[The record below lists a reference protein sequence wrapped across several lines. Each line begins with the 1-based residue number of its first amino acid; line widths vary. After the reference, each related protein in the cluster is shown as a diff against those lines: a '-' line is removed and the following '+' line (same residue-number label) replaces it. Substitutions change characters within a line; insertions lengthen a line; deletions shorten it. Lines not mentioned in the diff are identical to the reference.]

1 MKKVLMLLLAAGLAC
16 LVPVLAEE
24 IPAVMQADGT
34 VSLSTALPEALYP
47 VLTGNAAFET
57 QDGMRTMDALADC
70 FGIEAPV
77 APTDFAVLDMDG
89 DTSMEAVVRAAI
101 GSVDLGFLVLDAQ
114 ADGVYGHAFTLRAML
129 ALKQDGTF
137 SFSSGAM
144 DNGVGIASFAGAA
157 AEVTELARCV
167 DGADGAP
174 VYALCGVTVA
184 EDAYETFLRAQ
195 DEKPDVDW
203 CPFTQAQLEAWFAA
217 R

>member
-16 LVPVLAEE
+16 LAPVLAEE
-24 IPAVMQADGT
+24 IPATIQADGAF
-34 VSLSTALPEALYP
+34 SASTALPEALYP
-47 VLTGNAAFET
+47 VLTGDAAFVT

-70 FGIEAPV
+70 FGFEAPV
-77 APTDFAVLDMDG
+77 VPADFAVLDMDG
-89 DTSMEAVVRAAI
+89 DTRMEAVVRAAI
-101 GSVDLGFLVLDAQ
+101 GSDDLGFLVLDAQ
-114 ADGVYGHAFTLRAML
+114 TDGVYGYAFTLRAMH

-157 AEVTELARCV
+157 TEVTELARCV

-195 DEKPDVDW
+195 DEKPDADW
-203 CPFTQAQLEAWFAA
+203 YPFTQAQLEARFAA